1 LGARKRYI
9 ETNCESVKLPG
20 GRTNSMKWKRLIVWA
35 AILSAIG
42 AAIAILVVRS
52 HRWRP
57 RTITIQG
64 AVIRRDPDPRRQLPI
79 SNVAVR
85 ASDGIL
91 TLATE
96 SDASGYFKLNFKE
109 NFWPGQKIQ
118 LTYRDPQYETFE
130 MTLPVGLRKAAKRL
144 YIAELTP
151 LAPEALPPTGK
162 KQSVVANI
170 RIRYTVNS
178 QGDENIGSAAQTFQV
193 TNKGNVPC
201 NGEGPCSPDGTWKAA
216 TGEITLDAGAGNAF
230 RSVSA
235 SCIAGPCPFTRIDP
249 SGFEHGGRII
259 TARALDWSD
268 TVTFLVEAEV
278 FRTSFNSNVH
288 ESYPVIFGRTLNFVL
303 PATAEGVSIEADLD
317 RTPMVFP
324 LGPELFLSWANCTAR
339 ASRDSASSTVYRCE
353 LKPGYGF

>member
-1 LGARKRYI
+1 
-9 ETNCESVKLPG
+9 
-20 GRTNSMKWKRLIVWA
+20 MKWKRLIIWA
-35 AILSAIG
+35 AIVSAVG
-42 AAIAILVVRS
+42 AAVVILVVQS

-64 AVIRRDPDPRRQLPI
+64 AVIRHDPDSRRQLPI
-79 SNVAVR
+79 SNVAVT
-85 ASDGIL
+85 ASDGVL

-96 SDASGYFKLNFKE
+96 SDPSGYFKLNFKE

-118 LTYRDPQYETFE
+118 LAFRDPQYEPLA
-130 MTLPVGLRKAAKRL
+130 MTLPVGLRTAARRL
-144 YIAELTP
+144 YVAELTP
-151 LAPEALPPTGK
+151 VAHEAGPAPGK

-170 RIRYTVNS
+170 KIRYTVNA

-193 TNKGNVPC
+193 VNKGNIPC
-201 NGEGPCSPDGTWKAA
+201 NGEGPCSPDGVWKAA
-216 TGEITLDAGAGNAF
+216 TGDITLDAGTGNAF

-259 TARALDWSD
+259 TAKALDWSD
-268 TVTFLVEAEV
+268 TATFLVEAEV
-278 FRTSFNSNVH
+278 FRTSINSSVR

-303 PATAEGVSIEADLD
+303 PATAEGVSIEADVD